1 VNRPTTRRLH
11 ALSAL
16 LGGLYLFAG
25 SAAAHHEAIFGP
37 QSSLMLTA
45 PTYVS
50 LQAFSRQLGGPE
62 HRTQESTM
70 LLSAGVTPLRDVPLS
85 LTAILPASNISGPGG
100 HHEARRGLEDL
111 VVGARYRLELEGLQE
126 RFDAEGNLLLGMV
139 AVELPTGSIDHEA
152 FDGPVNQ
159 MAALLGSLERGPFS
173 GIAYGLYRR
182 HGTHLGLKAGD
193 QIYTGGGL
201 AWTPFDDPAT
211 ERLLSFQAG
220 LSYELYRRDRQGG
233 QAIADS
239 GGHGVYVHPTIVWGP
254 GGHTLLFAMVTLP
267 LLQRFEDPHERNRWR
282 AGAGVVH
289 LF

>member
-1 VNRPTTRRLH
+1 MIRKLRVLV
-11 ALSAL
+11 ALMGPVL
-16 LGGLYLFAG
+16 CPGLTH
-25 SAAAHHEAIFGP
+25 AHHEAIFGP

-50 LQAFSRQLGGPE
+50 LQAYSRQLGSPDN
-62 HRTQESTM
+62 RAQESTV
-70 LLSAGVTPLRDVPLS
+70 LLSAGVTPVSGLPLS
-85 LTAILPASNISGPGG
+85 VTAILPASNITGPGG
-100 HHEARRGLEDL
+100 EQAQRGLEDL

-126 RFDAEGNLLLGMV
+126 RFDAAGNLLLGML
-139 AVELPTGSIDHEA
+139 AVELPTGSIDHDT
-152 FDGPVNQ
+152 FDGPINQ
-159 MAALLGSLERGPFS
+159 MAALMGSLERGPFS

-220 LSYELYRRDRQGG
+220 LSYELYRRDRQSGET
-233 QAIADS
+233 IADS
-239 GGHGVYVHPTIVWGP
+239 GGHGIYAHPTIVWGP

-267 LLQRFEDPHERNRWR
+267 LLQRYEDPHERNRWR